1 MARREEL
8 PYLSQSGI
16 LLLLILGVLTPV
28 GLMSAAGVVAI
39 VLGGGIGSLVVGI
52 LVVSFALATLGAST
66 ALLVMFQRRT
76 RLAREQVTFLTNVT
90 HELRTPL
97 SAIRL
102 YAQTLQLERAED
114 PETRRQCVEAILRE
128 TARLGQLV
136 DRVLEWRRIAEG
148 RRTYQKQRA
157 PVEPALDEALANFQ
171 GLLAAGEVELRQD
184 RSSTREVYVDRTAIA
199 EAVLN
204 LLVNAH
210 KYTGKTKR
218 ITLRS
223 RDVDGGVEIAVEDNG
238 AGIPRSEQQ
247 RIFQPF
253 HRGDNGLD
261 SGAAGV
267 GLGLAIVRDVVRGHH
282 GHIRVDSEPGRGSTF
297 TLFLPA
303 APPVGSGG
311 KS

>member
-39 VLGGGIGSLVVGI
+39 VLGGDIGSLVVGI
-52 LVVSFALATLGAST
+52 LVVSFALATLGAGT

-102 YAQTLQLERAED
+102 YGQTLQLERAGD
-114 PETRRQCVEAILRE
+114 AETRRQCVEAILRE

-157 PVEPALDEALANFQ
+157 RVEEALDEALTNFQ
-171 GLLAAGEVELRQD
+171 GLLAAGEVELHQD
-184 RSSTREVYVDRTAIA
+184 RSSTREVYLDRGALA
-199 EAVLN
+199 EAILN

-210 KYTGKTKR
+210 KYTGETKR

-223 RDVDGGVEIAVEDNG
+223 RDVEGGVEIAVEDNG
-238 AGIPRSEQQ
+238 VGIPRAEQQ
-247 RIFQPF
+247 RIFEPF
-253 HRGDNGLD
+253 HRGGDRLD
-261 SGAAGV
+261 FQAAGV
-267 GLGLAIVRDVVRGHH
+267 GIGLAIVRDVVRGHH
-282 GHIRVDSEPGRGSTF
+282 GRIRVDSEPGRGSTF